1 MGSSLF
7 EVGLSGLRAA
17 QISITTTGHNIANV
31 DTPGFT
37 RQVSQQSAEVSQ
49 FSGAGFIGKGV
60 RTDSVKRVYD
70 EFLVAQLRDAG
81 TREAGSAV
89 LSQQLGRLS
98 GLLGDETT
106 GVNPVLTNFF
116 AAVNDV
122 AQHPNDLTARNALLS
137 SANTFA
143 VRLQDIDGEIQ
154 RLRGDTN
161 MAIDRVVTEIN
172 TISKQVAEIN
182 DQIALQA
189 NSGQTPNDLL
199 DLRDR
204 LIGDL
209 AKNVRVTTTSMPDG
223 TVNVFLGSGQ
233 ALVVN
238 NQSYKLAA
246 VNDPQFASDRALTL
260 QTQSGTVYVTPS
272 QVGGGELVGHFA
284 FRDGA
289 LTDAQNELGRVAQ
302 AFAFSVNQQHRL
314 GTDRNGSFGAD
325 LFGVGAPQAY
335 SDGRNTGTGAV
346 SATIV
351 DATQLTGSDYDVSW
365 DGTNYTVRRTSDGTT
380 QTFGSLPQTLDG
392 VQISIAGAAN
402 AGDSFRV
409 LPTRFAAQN
418 FSVAIGDP
426 NRVAAN
432 TPVRS
437 SASLANLGNGTI
449 SAPSVVG
456 PTANPNLQQ
465 PVTIT
470 FTSATTFNVSGTGTG
485 NPTGVA
491 YTAGGTVT
499 YNGWTLKID
508 GSPRAGDT
516 FTVGANTG
524 GTGDN
529 GNAQALASLQTSQI
543 VRGETLAGAYGSL
556 VADVGN
562 EAAAAQIT
570 HLAHE
575 QMRSNAFDA
584 HQELSG
590 VNLDE
595 EAANLLRYQAAYQA
609 AAKFTSIVQSL
620 FDEFLQRLG

>member
-1 MGSSLF
+1 MSSLF

-31 DTPGFT
+31 DTPGYT
-37 RQVSQQSAEVSQ
+37 RQVTEQSAETSQ

-60 RTDSVKRVYD
+60 RTDAVKRVYD

-98 GLLGDETT
+98 GLLGDEST
-106 GVNPVLTNFF
+106 GVNPVLANFF
-116 AAVNDV
+116 AAANDV
-122 AQHPNDLTARNALLS
+122 AQHPNDLTARNALLAG
-137 SANTFA
+137 ANSFA
-143 VRLQDIDGEIQ
+143 VRLQDIDGELQ

-161 MAIDRVVTEIN
+161 MAIDRAVTEIN
-172 TISKQVAEIN
+172 TITKQIAEIN
-182 DQIALQA
+182 DQVALQA
-189 NSGQTPNDLL
+189 NTGQTPNDLL

-204 LIGDL
+204 MIGDL
-209 AKNVRVTTTSMPDG
+209 AKNVRLTTTTMPDG

-233 ALVVN
+233 ALVVGN
-238 NQSYKLAA
+238 ESYNLAA
-246 VNDPQFASDRALTL
+246 VNDPKFATDRTLSL
-260 QTQSGTVYVTPS
+260 QTQSGTVYLTPS
-272 QVGGGELVGHFA
+272 QIGGGELVGQFA

-289 LTDAQNELGRVAQ
+289 LTDAENELGRIAQ
-302 AFAFSVNQQHRL
+302 TFSYTVNQQHRL
-314 GTDRNGSFGAD
+314 GTDRNGNLGAD
-325 LFGVGAPQAY
+325 LFSVGVPQAY
-335 SDGRNTGTGAV
+335 SDTRNTGNGVIT
-346 SATIV
+346 ATIT
-351 DATQLTGSDYDVSW
+351 DGTQLAGSDYEVSW
-365 DGTNYTVRRTSDGTT
+365 DGANYTVRRTSDGNT
-380 QTFGSLPQTLDG
+380 QTFASLPQTLDG
-392 VQISIAGAAN
+392 VQLSIAGSPN
-402 AGDSFRV
+402 AGDSFLV
-409 LPTRFAAQN
+409 LPTRFAAQDMR
-418 FSVAIGDP
+418 VLIGDP
-426 NRVAAN
+426 NRIAAS

-437 SASLANLGNGTI
+437 SASLSNLGDATI

-456 PTANPNLQQ
+456 PTPNPNLQQ

-470 FTSATTFNVSGTGTG
+470 FTSATAFNVSGTGTG
-485 NPTGVA
+485 NPAGVA
-491 YTAGGTVT
+491 YTAGGTIS

-508 GSPRAGDT
+508 GTPKPGDT
-516 FTVGANTG
+516 FTIGANTG

-529 GNAQALASLQTSQI
+529 GNAQALASLQTRQI
-543 VRGETLAGAYGSL
+543 VQGETLAGAYGSL

-562 EAAAAQIT
+562 EAAAAQVT
-570 HLAHE
+570 HLAHARM
-575 QMRSNAFDA
+575 QTNAFDA